1 MRIGNCL
8 VVQVSPAEGMISSL
22 VRELK
27 SYITQSQGKKKERK
41 KERKKENEGFPVLFL
56 RLSLERARETT
67 EPKIG

>member
-1 MRIGNCL
+1 MRTGNCL

-41 KERKKENEGFPVLFL
+41 KENEGFPVLFL

>member
-8 VVQVSPAEGMISSL
+8 VVQWLGLQVSPAEGMISSL

-41 KERKKENEGFPVLFL
+41 KERK
-56 RLSLERARETT
+56 
-67 EPKIG
+67 